1 MFPICTYVIQD
12 IFCVCL
18 GSLEDPNVRHAE
30 RVTIKKGLM
39 TQYAK
44 PVVKVN
50 MKIYCKKYGCRC
62 RHMSIIIFD
71 GVYVKIL
78 LPSLPGLGECCS
90 MSEVCVRAACT
101 FIRPHSCQQPTSC

>member
-50 MKIYCKKYGCRC
+50 MKIYHKKYAC
-62 RHMSIIIFD
+62 RHIVNKYIRRGLCENFASIIARTRR
-71 GVYVKIL
+71 VL
-78 LPSLPGLGECCS
+78 QHE
-90 MSEVCVRAACT
+90 
-101 FIRPHSCQQPTSC
+101 

>member
-18 GSLEDPNVRHAE
+18 GSLEDLNVRHAE
-30 RVTIKKGLM
+30 RVTIKKALM

-50 MKIYCKKYGCRC
+50 MRIYHKN
-62 RHMSIIIFD
+62 MVVAIICQL
-71 GVYVKIL
+71 VY
-78 LPSLPGLGECCS
+78 STGF
-90 MSEVCVRAACT
+90 M
-101 FIRPHSCQQPTSC
+101 